1 MTAKNRL
8 PDEGPWDGSSTPE
21 GGAGDE
27 MAEEGDQ
34 MRLVKQGWKGVKMI
48 KMMP

>member
-1 MTAKNRL
+1 MVIKIWVFIMTRRIGKLQGIFLLQA
-8 PDEGPWDGSSTPE
+8 PPSG
-21 GGAGDE
+21 
-27 MAEEGDQ
+27 